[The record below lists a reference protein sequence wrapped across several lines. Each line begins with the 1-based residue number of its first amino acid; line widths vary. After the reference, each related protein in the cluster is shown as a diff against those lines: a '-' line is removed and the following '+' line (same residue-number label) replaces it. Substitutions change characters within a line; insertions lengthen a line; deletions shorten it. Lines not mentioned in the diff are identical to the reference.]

1 MSEKLKILA
10 IDDEQAVLNSYRT
23 LFQKKADNTDHKLD
37 ELAALID
44 DKPSKREAEPENSF
58 DIEMVQSGQE
68 GVEKVRQEHY
78 SIIFLDMRMP
88 GGWDGL
94 ETAREIRA
102 LDRQVRI
109 ILISAYMDH
118 TLEKIRREVGDNFA
132 FLQKPFERDELIQL
146 VLLLSSDWQ
155 REQQLIETEKQLTI
169 ALEKAEQAS
178 RAKDDFLA
186 SMSHELRTPLSSILG
201 NNELLAEFELGEYP
215 EQLIRSMEV
224 SGKSLLYLINDILD
238 SSKIASGMFEIDEV
252 PYNPLELLDEMQ
264 HIFSNRATDAGIAFR
279 IDQEL
284 PFKRMLIGDGRRL
297 AQVLINLLSN
307 AIKFTKQG
315 GVSLSIQPEEAGSSI
330 CWRIE
335 DSGIGMDQETLARI
349 FKPFEQAD
357 RSISGRFG
365 GTGLGLHISSNLVE
379 LMKGRIEVSSE
390 LGKGSRFEV
399 ILPLKEG
406 EDIDLLQQKR
416 RNTKLPPMSL
426 GGRVL
431 IAEDTPELQIIER
444 RLIEPYGVDIDV
456 AGDGKQVLDM
466 VLQRGYDLILMDMQM
481 PYVDGVQATRN
492 LRELGI
498 TTIIVALTGNVLP
511 EHREAFKAAGC
522 DSFLAKP
529 VDRNMLLDTIKERL
543 PIADNSA
550 LIAGNENTA
559 ESALIDDDLMALFK
573 ASTEKNRESI
583 LEALSC
589 VNWDQVK
596 KTAHTIKGCGTTFG
610 FPNLTK
616 LGKEICDALD
626 EDENAIPVDKVV
638 ELLSE
643 MGKLSAT

>member
-10 IDDEQAVLNSYRT
+10 IDDEQAALNSYRT

-224 SGKSLLYLINDILD
+224 SGKSMLYLINDILD

-335 DSGIGMDQETLARI
+335 DS
-349 FKPFEQAD
+349 
-357 RSISGRFG
+357 
-365 GTGLGLHISSNLVE
+365 
-379 LMKGRIEVSSE
+379 
-390 LGKGSRFEV
+390 
-399 ILPLKEG
+399 
-406 EDIDLLQQKR
+406 
-416 RNTKLPPMSL
+416 
-426 GGRVL
+426 
-431 IAEDTPELQIIER
+431 
-444 RLIEPYGVDIDV
+444 
-456 AGDGKQVLDM
+456 
-466 VLQRGYDLILMDMQM
+466 
-481 PYVDGVQATRN
+481 
-492 LRELGI
+492 
-498 TTIIVALTGNVLP
+498 
-511 EHREAFKAAGC
+511 
-522 DSFLAKP
+522 
-529 VDRNMLLDTIKERL
+529 
-543 PIADNSA
+543 
-550 LIAGNENTA
+550 
-559 ESALIDDDLMALFK
+559 
-573 ASTEKNRESI
+573 
-583 LEALSC
+583 
-589 VNWDQVK
+589 
-596 KTAHTIKGCGTTFG
+596 
-610 FPNLTK
+610 
-616 LGKEICDALD
+616 
-626 EDENAIPVDKVV
+626 
-638 ELLSE
+638 
-643 MGKLSAT
+643 

>member
-169 ALEKAEQAS
+169 ALEKAEQAC

-481 PYVDGVQATRN
+481 PEMDGIEATYA
-492 LRELGI
+492 LRALQVE
-498 TTIIVALTGNVLP
+498 TPIVALTANVMQH
-511 EHREAFKAAGC
+511 HREQFEEAGC
-522 DSFLAKP
+522 NGFLSKP
-529 VDRNMLLDTIKERL
+529 IDRIALREVLYQYLSESDVALPVEDPGFEIDDNLLNLFKER
-543 PIADNSA
+543 
-550 LIAGNENTA
+550 
-559 ESALIDDDLMALFK
+559 
-573 ASTEKNRESI
+573 STELHHEMISAHEKGE
-583 LEALSC
+583 
-589 VNWDQVK
+589 WQQVRRVL
-596 KTAHTIKGCGTTFG
+596 HNIKGSGTTFG
-610 FPNLTK
+610 FPELTTLSGSILKLIDSGNFDIASKNLTD
-616 LGKEICDALD
+616 LDRAL
-626 EDENAIPVDKVV
+626 AKVV
-638 ELLSE
+638 H
-643 MGKLSAT
+643 

>member
-1 MSEKLKILA
+1 
-10 IDDEQAVLNSYRT
+10 
-23 LFQKKADNTDHKLD
+23 
-37 ELAALID
+37 
-44 DKPSKREAEPENSF
+44 
-58 DIEMVQSGQE
+58 
-68 GVEKVRQEHY
+68 
-78 SIIFLDMRMP
+78 MRMP

-481 PYVDGVQATRN
+481 PEMDGIEATYA
-492 LRELGI
+492 LRALQVE
-498 TTIIVALTGNVLP
+498 TPIVALTANVMQH
-511 EHREAFKAAGC
+511 HREQFEEAGC
-522 DSFLAKP
+522 NGFLSKP
-529 VDRNMLLDTIKERL
+529 IDRIALREVLYQYLSESDVALPVEDPGFEIDDNLLNLFKER
-543 PIADNSA
+543 
-550 LIAGNENTA
+550 
-559 ESALIDDDLMALFK
+559 
-573 ASTEKNRESI
+573 STELHHEMISAHEKGE
-583 LEALSC
+583 
-589 VNWDQVK
+589 WQQVRRVL
-596 KTAHTIKGCGTTFG
+596 HNIKGSGTTFG
-610 FPNLTK
+610 FPELTTLSGSILKLIDSGNFDIASKNLTD
-616 LGKEICDALD
+616 LDRAL
-626 EDENAIPVDKVV
+626 AKVV
-638 ELLSE
+638 H
-643 MGKLSAT
+643 

>member
-1 MSEKLKILA
+1 
-10 IDDEQAVLNSYRT
+10 
-23 LFQKKADNTDHKLD
+23 
-37 ELAALID
+37 
-44 DKPSKREAEPENSF
+44 
-58 DIEMVQSGQE
+58 
-68 GVEKVRQEHY
+68 
-78 SIIFLDMRMP
+78 
-88 GGWDGL
+88 
-94 ETAREIRA
+94 
-102 LDRQVRI
+102 
-109 ILISAYMDH
+109 MDH

-481 PYVDGVQATRN
+481 PEMDGIEATYA
-492 LRELGI
+492 LRALQVE
-498 TTIIVALTGNVLP
+498 TPIVALTANVMQH
-511 EHREAFKAAGC
+511 HREQFEEAGC
-522 DSFLAKP
+522 NGFLSKP
-529 VDRNMLLDTIKERL
+529 IDRIALREVLYQYLSESDVALPVEDPGFEIDDNLLNLFKER
-543 PIADNSA
+543 
-550 LIAGNENTA
+550 
-559 ESALIDDDLMALFK
+559 
-573 ASTEKNRESI
+573 STELHHEMISAHEKGE
-583 LEALSC
+583 
-589 VNWDQVK
+589 WQQVRRVL
-596 KTAHTIKGCGTTFG
+596 HNIKGSGTTFG
-610 FPNLTK
+610 FPELTTLSGSILKLIDSGNFDIASKNLTD
-616 LGKEICDALD
+616 LDRAL
-626 EDENAIPVDKVV
+626 AKVV
-638 ELLSE
+638 H
-643 MGKLSAT
+643 